1 MSMPLKQVAQ
11 IGEYGL
17 LAVLAV
23 IVAVLVHRGL
33 ASGRLRQLV
42 AGPHGAGP
50 SPARIQALAVT
61 VAFAGYY
68 VTEGLGA
75 LSQGEAR
82 LPDIRPEALSAL
94 GASLGVHL
102 GGKLYERPRRDAGPP
117 DSAPPRRP
125 RRKPIR
131 RRPRGKTQP

>member
-1 MSMPLKQVAQ
+1 MSLPLKHVAM

-17 LAVLAV
+17 VVVLAVL
-23 IVAVLVHRGL
+23 VAVLLHRGL

-42 AGPHGAGP
+42 AGPHGGGP
-50 SPARIQALAVT
+50 SPARVQALAIT

-75 LSQGEAR
+75 LSRGEAR
-82 LPDIRPEALSAL
+82 LPDIRPEVLSAL

-102 GGKLYERPRRDAGPP
+102 GGKLYERPTTPP
-117 DSAPPRRP
+117 DDKKTRREP
-125 RRKPIR
+125 ARRRKP
-131 RRPRGKTQP
+131 RGDSQP

>member
-17 LAVLAV
+17 LAVLAALA
-23 IVAVLVHRGL
+23 AVLLYRGL

-50 SPARIQALAVT
+50 SPARVQALAIT
-61 VAFAGYY
+61 LAFAGYY

-75 LSQGEAR
+75 LSRGQTS

-102 GGKLYERPRRDAGPP
+102 GGKLYERPRRARTP
-117 DSAPPRRP
+117 DNTDDKTRRKPPRR
-125 RRKPIR
+125 RKPGGDAK
-131 RRPRGKTQP
+131 P

>member
-17 LAVLAV
+17 LAVLAAL
-23 IVAVLVHRGL
+23 AVVLLYRGL

-42 AGPHGAGP
+42 AGPDGAGP
-50 SPARIQALAVT
+50 SPARVQALAIT

-75 LSQGEAR
+75 LAQGKTS
-82 LPDIRPEALSAL
+82 LPDIRPEVLSAL

-102 GGKLYERPRRDAGPP
+102 GGKLYERPTSPP
-117 DSAPPRRP
+117 DAKKTRRKPRRP
-125 RRKPIR
+125 RR
-131 RRPRGKTQP
+131 RGNAQP

>member
-17 LAVLAV
+17 LTVLAALAAVL
-23 IVAVLVHRGL
+23 LYRGL

-42 AGPHGAGP
+42 AGPHGGGP
-50 SPARIQALAVT
+50 SPARVQALAIT
-61 VAFAGYY
+61 LAFAGYY

-75 LSQGEAR
+75 LSRGQTS
-82 LPDIRPEALSAL
+82 LPDIRPEVLSAL

-102 GGKLYERPRRDAGPP
+102 GGKLYERPRRAKAADNTDDNTRPK
-117 DSAPPRRP
+117 SPR
-125 RRKPIR
+125 RRKP
-131 RRPRGKTQP
+131 GGDAQP